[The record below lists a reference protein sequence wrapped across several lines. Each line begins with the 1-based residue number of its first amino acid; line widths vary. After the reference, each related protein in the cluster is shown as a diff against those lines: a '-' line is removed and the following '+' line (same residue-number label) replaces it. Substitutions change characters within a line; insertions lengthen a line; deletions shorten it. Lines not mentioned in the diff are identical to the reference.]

1 MLNTFPNLLFLGLL
15 SPFLIR
21 IAVGVIFIYIG
32 YSYLFK
38 DRDVVV
44 EQLKKRWQKS
54 TSYFIWFGG
63 VFEIITGIFLIAGF
77 LTQIASIVGI
87 LIALDALFVKIFYK
101 DLDKVAKYNKLF
113 YILLFTASLSLLFS
127 GAGVFAIDLP
137 L

>member
-21 IAVGVIFIYIG
+21 ITVGVVFIWIG

-38 DRDVVV
+38 DREIVL
-44 EQLKKRWQKS
+44 EQLKKRWPKGAS
-54 TSYFIWFGG
+54 SFMYFGG
-63 VFEIITGIFLIAGF
+63 IFEIITGIFLFVGF
-77 LTQIASIVGI
+77 LTQIASIAGI

-101 DLDKVAKYNKLF
+101 DLDLVTKYNKLF
-113 YILLFTASLSLLFS
+113 YILLFITSLSLLFS
-127 GAGVFAIDLP
+127 GAGAFAFDLP